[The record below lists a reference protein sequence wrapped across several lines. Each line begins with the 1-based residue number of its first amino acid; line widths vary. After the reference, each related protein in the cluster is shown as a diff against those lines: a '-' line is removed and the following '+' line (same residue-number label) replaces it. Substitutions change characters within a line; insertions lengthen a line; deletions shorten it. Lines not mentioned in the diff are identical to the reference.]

1 MRRQTP
7 VGRALKKLLR
17 REPGLIGSTKTEGEE
32 NLIKEL
38 FCEFLYVN

>member
-7 VGRALKKLLR
+7 VGRALKQPLR
-17 REPGLIGSTKTEGEE
+17 REPGLIGSTKVEGEE

-38 FCEFLYVN
+38 FGEVLYVN